1 MAGSDPAPGSSV
13 SSGTDI
19 TLYEGVDA
27 DSVNDLM
34 ISKITGFNTINELNT
49 AVVGTYC
56 KATIA
61 DASKDCMTL
70 SAGPNSYGD
79 PIVYQEWG
87 GTPSDS
93 PADKDRVNQCFASNG
108 GDVGRCTISGEG
120 VGSSGG
126 GASDRLIT
134 KNWGMFDQDGGQA
147 KQGGWRPP
155 VVGAWGTV
163 MKVNKDGTFSG
174 SYHDSDMGATGDGY
188 LIGNDVDTLNG
199 KALLNVTSGAD
210 KGYTFYDFS

>member
-93 PADKDRVNQCFASNG
+93 PADKRSCESVLCLEWW
-108 GDVGRCTISGEG
+108 RC
-120 VGSSGG
+120 
-126 GASDRLIT
+126 
-134 KNWGMFDQDGGQA
+134 
-147 KQGGWRPP
+147 RP
-155 VVGAWGTV
+155 
-163 MKVNKDGTFSG
+163 M
-174 SYHDSDMGATGDGY
+174 HD
-188 LIGNDVDTLNG
+188 IR
-199 KALLNVTSGAD
+199 
-210 KGYTFYDFS
+210 